1 MLWLGE
7 LPNPL
12 SHPNINN
19 PFRQNGSMKMPLE
32 KNFGLESFKNGMT
45 SSTKDERRPEE
56 SLSESK
62 SHDNSGIFKVFGF
75 KIKSNSKK

>member
-1 MLWLGE
+1 
-7 LPNPL
+7 
-12 SHPNINN
+12 
-19 PFRQNGSMKMPLE
+19 MKMPLE